1 MPEHEAQGEDLIG
14 RPRLRGLAHFSHA
27 ATSVRTPLARHC
39 AHRCLRIKISWSLR
53 VQYGI
58 VVQVHVRRF
67 QTSRTAFI
75 VMLYCAA
82 SADDLLSP
90 GVREAFAR

>member
-1 MPEHEAQGEDLIG
+1 MCAKC
-14 RPRLRGLAHFSHA
+14 GLTRDVSLYVSWKIA
-27 ATSVRTPLARHC
+27 ARTPLARHC
-39 AHRCLRIKISWSLR
+39 AHRYLRIKISWSLR

-82 SADDLLSP
+82 SADDLSP
-90 GVREAFAR
+90 LYQVEG